1 MSHRHEDPGADQA
14 GRDADWVA
22 GLLDTEAERYSPDSR
37 RIRTAMHE
45 QMRGS
50 RHRAS
55 PRIRPSRI
63 RAGIATATLVAV
75 AVAVVAT
82 VETRPPSP
90 GSSPAAATSKAPPAS
105 RTAVAGSSAPAAGRS
120 TQGTAGD
127 HAVPASV
134 APTPPPSSAPPTAA
148 ARAKLVSAS
157 GHSDLGSFPYWLQ
170 EEVWVSLR
178 EPVTQFQLTV
188 TVART
193 PGVASTG
200 YWTTYNTPSMFGV
213 AVTSQASTV
222 TYTFTL
228 KPGHTLPA
236 GNSTF
241 AAQFNHW
248 TVHNPA
254 ADTYALSVVSDE
266 QNATVRGQAVG
277 GF

>member
-1 MSHRHEDPGADQA
+1 
-14 GRDADWVA
+14 
-22 GLLDTEAERYSPDSR
+22 
-37 RIRTAMHE
+37 
-45 QMRGS
+45 
-50 RHRAS
+50 
-55 PRIRPSRI
+55 
-63 RAGIATATLVAV
+63 
-75 AVAVVAT
+75 
-82 VETRPPSP
+82 
-90 GSSPAAATSKAPPAS
+90 
-105 RTAVAGSSAPAAGRS
+105 
-120 TQGTAGD
+120 
-127 HAVPASV
+127 
-134 APTPPPSSAPPTAA
+134 
-148 ARAKLVSAS
+148 VSAS